1 MKRGLV
7 ILDPDEVP
15 EGEWDER
22 LAAVRA
28 DLAAEGVDV
37 ALVYGDTYSSDD
49 IAYLTNLCIYWNEGM
64 MAIRPQGPPVLLTKL
79 SPRVFPWMRLTS
91 KAEDIR
97 SGRKF
102 GALVSGLLDEPG
114 AVAGTVGLV
123 GAARWPASVVEEVTA
138 ALPGWTVRPLGPVI
152 RDLRASPS
160 THEEALLRTASSALH
175 AAVGEAG
182 RPGLT
187 NAERVS
193 ALERLLRGAGFLD
206 VRIGTSA
213 ASDGTESLRV
223 TGQYR
228 TVWAHVA
235 RVLPGGRGAAVEAV
249 LHAATGAAVAG
260 ATVADLVA
268 AAGPAIAELPAD
280 ALVDVRWIDQADLA
294 TLGEYAGRGDTAR
307 LRDGA
312 IGAISV
318 EVVLADGGSV
328 TAAETVRIGSSGA
341 ERLTGTEAVTQ

>member
-7 ILDPDEVP
+7 VLDSAEVP
-15 EGEWDER
+15 EREWADR

-28 DLAAEGVDV
+28 DLAAHGVDV
-37 ALVYGDTYSSDD
+37 GLAYGDVFCSDD

-64 MAIRPQGPPVLLTKL
+64 LAVPAEGDPVLLTKL
-79 SPRVFPWMRLTS
+79 SPRVHPWMRLTS
-91 KAEDIR
+91 TIREIR
-97 SGRKF
+97 SGRGF
-102 GALVSGLLDEPG
+102 GALAEGLLGEREP
-114 AVAGTVGLV
+114 GTVGLV
-123 GAARWPASVVEEVTA
+123 GAALWPAAVVEEVTA

-152 RDLRASPS
+152 RDRRAAPS
-160 THEEALLRTASSALH
+160 AREEALVRTASFALD
-175 AAVGEAG
+175 AAVGAAG

-187 NAERVS
+187 SAERVS
-193 ALERLLRGAGFLD
+193 VLERLLRGAGFLD
-206 VRIGTSA
+206 VRTGTSA
-213 ASDGTESLRV
+213 ASDGTESLQV

-235 RVLPGGRGAAVEAV
+235 RVLEGRWSTAVRGV
-249 LHAATGAAVAG
+249 LDAATGAAVAG
-260 ATVADLVA
+260 AAVADLVA

-307 LRDGA
+307 LKDGA

-318 EVVLADGGSV
+318 EVVFAGGGSV

-341 ERLTGTEAVTQ
+341 ERLTGTKAVAQ

>member
-15 EGEWDER
+15 ESEWDER

-97 SGRKF
+97 SGRTF
-102 GALVSGLLDEPG
+102 GALVSGLLEEPG

-152 RDLRASPS
+152 RDRRAVPS
-160 THEEALLRTASSALH
+160 GAEEALLRTASSALDV
-175 AAVGEAG
+175 AAGDAARAG
-182 RPGLT
+182 ISSV
-187 NAERVS
+187 ERVS
-193 ALERLLRGAGFLD
+193 TLERLLRGAGFLD
-206 VRIGTSA
+206 VRVATAA
-213 ASDGTESLRV
+213 ASDGTESVQV

-228 TVWAHVA
+228 TVWTHVA
-235 RVLPGGRGAAVEAV
+235 RVADGPSRPAVTAV
-249 LHAATGAAVAG
+249 LDAAIGAVTAG
-260 ATVADLVA
+260 APVSGLAA
-268 AAGPAIAELPAD
+268 AAGPAIEGLPPD
-280 ALVDVRWIDQADLA
+280 AHVDVRWIDQADLA
-294 TLGEYAGRGDTAR
+294 TFGEYARGDAG
-307 LRDGA
+307 LKEGA
-312 IGAISV
+312 IGAVVV
-318 EVVLADGGSV
+318 EVVFADGGFL
-328 TAAETVRIGSSGA
+328 TAAETVQVTGGGA
-341 ERLTGTEAVTQ
+341 ERLTATTSEAVAS

>member
-7 ILDPDEVP
+7 VLDPDEVP
-15 EGEWDER
+15 EGEWDQR

-28 DLAAEGVDV
+28 GLAAEGVDV

-102 GALVSGLLDEPG
+102 GALVSGLLEESEPG
-114 AVAGTVGLV
+114 IVGLV

-193 ALERLLRGAGFLD
+193 TLERLLRGAGFLD
-206 VRIGTSA
+206 VRGGTSA

-249 LHAATGAAVAG
+249 LDAATGAAAAG
-260 ATVADLVA
+260 VTVADLVA
-268 AAGPAIAELPAD
+268 AAGPAIAALPAD

-294 TLGEYAGRGDTAR
+294 TLGEYAGRGGTAR

>member
-7 ILDPDEVP
+7 VLDPDEVP

-28 DLAAEGVDV
+28 GLAAEGIDV

-97 SGRKF
+97 SGRQF
-102 GALVSGLLDEPG
+102 GALVSELLGWSEPG
-114 AVAGTVGLV
+114 ALGLV
-123 GAARWPASVVEEVTA
+123 GAALWPAAVVEEVTA

-152 RDLRASPS
+152 RDRRAVPS
-160 THEEALLRTASSALH
+160 ANEEALLRTASSLLGDAI
-175 AAVGEAG
+175 AKAG
-182 RPGLT
+182 RAGLT
-187 NAERVS
+187 SDERVS
-193 ALERLLRGAGFLD
+193 MLERLLRGAGFLD

-213 ASDGTESLRV
+213 ASDGTASVRV

-235 RVLPGGRGAAVEAV
+235 RVMDGDNAAEVV
-249 LHAATGAAVAG
+249 LDAAIAAARAG
-260 ATVADLVA
+260 ASEADLAAA
-268 AAGPAIAELPAD
+268 AAGPAEPVGD

-294 TLGEYAGRGDTAR
+294 TFGEYATGDGP
-307 LRDGA
+307 LREGA
-312 IGAISV
+312 IGVVNV
-318 EVVLADGGSV
+318 ELVFADGGSL
-328 TAAETVRIGSSGA
+328 TAAETVRIGASGA
-341 ERLTGTEAVTQ
+341 ERLTRTEAMTP

>member
-7 ILDPDEVP
+7 VLDPDEVP

-28 DLAAEGVDV
+28 GLAAEGVDV

-102 GALVSGLLDEPG
+102 GALVSGLLEESEPG
-114 AVAGTVGLV
+114 NVGLV

-160 THEEALLRTASSALH
+160 PHEEALLRTASSALH

-187 NAERVS
+187 SAERVS

-206 VRIGTSA
+206 VRGGTSA
-213 ASDGTESLRV
+213 ASDGTASLRV

-249 LHAATGAAVAG
+249 LDAATGAAVAG
-260 ATVADLVA
+260 ATVADMVA

-294 TLGEYAGRGDTAR
+294 TLGEYAGRDGTAR

>member
-15 EGEWDER
+15 ESEWDER

-102 GALVSGLLDEPG
+102 GALVSGLLEESGPG
-114 AVAGTVGLV
+114 IVGLV

-152 RDLRASPS
+152 RDRRAVPS
-160 THEEALLRTASSALH
+160 SAEEALLRTASSALDV
-175 AAVGEAG
+175 AAGDVARAG
-182 RPGLT
+182 ISPV
-187 NAERVS
+187 ERVS
-193 ALERLLRGAGFLD
+193 TLERLLRGAGFLD
-206 VRIGTSA
+206 VRVATAA
-213 ASDGTESLRV
+213 ASDGTESVQV

-228 TVWAHVA
+228 TVWAHAA
-235 RVLPGGRGAAVEAV
+235 RVVDGPSRPAVTAV
-249 LHAATGAAVAG
+249 LDAAIGAVTAG
-260 ATVADLVA
+260 ASVSGLAA
-268 AAGPAIAELPAD
+268 AAGPAIEDLPAD
-280 ALVDVRWIDQADLA
+280 AHVDVRWIDQADLA
-294 TLGEYAGRGDTAR
+294 TFGEYARGDAG
-307 LRDGA
+307 LKEGA
-312 IGAISV
+312 IGAVVV
-318 EVVLADGGSV
+318 EVVFADGGFL
-328 TAAETVRIGSSGA
+328 TAAETVQVTGSGA
-341 ERLTGTEAVTQ
+341 ERLTATASEAVAS

>member
-7 ILDPDEVP
+7 VLDPDEVP
-15 EGEWDER
+15 AGEWDER
-22 LAAVRA
+22 LATVRA
-28 DLAAEGVDV
+28 GLAAEGVDV

-102 GALVSGLLDEPG
+102 GALVSGLLEESEPG
-114 AVAGTVGLV
+114 IVGLV

-160 THEEALLRTASSALH
+160 AHEEALLRTASSALD

-206 VRIGTSA
+206 VRGGTSA

-235 RVLPGGRGAAVEAV
+235 RVLPGGCGAAVEAV
-249 LHAATGAAVAG
+249 LDAATGAAVAG